1 MKRIEDAPKELLDM
15 ADKAVISFEDN
26 FGCHTALMDFWYKEP
41 VQNIAKRFFIAGY
54 EAAIAERAKFDEQNG
69 LIVKDIGEL

>member
-1 MKRIEDAPKELLDM
+1 MKRIKNLPDDIKD
-15 ADKAVISFEDN
+15 IFEHWWKIVFANRSEFLGDR
-26 FGCHTALMDFWYKEP
+26 
-41 VQNIAKRFFIAGY
+41 QIAEHFFAAGY

>member
-1 MKRIEDAPKELLDM
+1 MKRIKNLSEDIKDIFEHVWKIVFANRSQLLGDR
-15 ADKAVISFEDN
+15 
-26 FGCHTALMDFWYKEP
+26 
-41 VQNIAKRFFIAGY
+41 QIAEHFFAAGY